1 MLYICSHKTCPEYV
15 EPCIFSMDD
24 MNHALGRT
32 TVCPVGED
40 EDAMEIDE
48 LMTFFCLIVG
58 SRAYDDYETF
68 SKIVDKALSSK
79 QDQEIVIVSG
89 GAKGADQMAERYA
102 KEHNHHLIVM
112 EADWDNLGKKAGPVR
127 NEQMHRFISH
137 FPLSGMGKAVGQPPI
152 LSLPKNMA
160 TRSVYTITSKT
171 GLPYIVENIRKRGI
185 VSLFFCSTGGGIRTR
200 KLLATCF

>member
-1 MLYICSHKTCPEYV
+1 MLFICSHKTCPEHV

-24 MNHALGRT
+24 MDHAIGRT

-40 EDAMEIDE
+40 EGAMEIDE

-112 EADWDNLGKKAGPVR
+112 EADWDNLGKKARPVR

-137 FPLSGMGKAVGQPPI
+137 FPNRGALAFWDGKSRGTATNFKLAEKYGNQIRVYNYIENRFAVH
-152 LSLPKNMA
+152 S
-160 TRSVYTITSKT
+160 
-171 GLPYIVENIRKRGI
+171 
-185 VSLFFCSTGGGIRTR
+185 
-200 KLLATCF
+200 